1 MMDTNGK
8 PDDFQVVDRRKV
20 TEEGGVRD
28 GAATRDETIDPS
40 LGNEA
45 TADTTSHTLPVVD
58 FHFILNNL
66 AMPAL
71 AFLGDVPDPSTGQTQ
86 LNLPVAKL
94 FIDSLAVLRE
104 KTRGNLTAEEEHLLS
119 GLLADLQLRF
129 VEKSDSGTKR
139 S

>member
-1 MMDTNGK
+1 MDKTGK

-20 TEEGGVRD
+20 TEAGGIRD
-28 GAATRDETIDPS
+28 EAATRDEAIDPS
-40 LGNEA
+40 LGTVEKD
-45 TADTTSHTLPVVD
+45 DTTSHNLPAVD

-86 LNLPVAKL
+86 PNLPVAKL

-104 KTRGNLTAEEEHLLS
+104 KTRGNLTAEEESLLS
-119 GLLADLQLRF
+119 RLLADLQLRF
-129 VEKSDSGTKR
+129 VEKSDSGTRR

>member
-1 MMDTNGK
+1 MMDNKGK

-20 TEEGGVRD
+20 TEEGGIRDEAARRD
-28 GAATRDETIDPS
+28 GGIDPS
-40 LGNEA
+40 SG
-45 TADTTSHTLPVVD
+45 TAAKEDTTSSNRPAAD
-58 FHFILNNL
+58 FNFILNNL

>member
-1 MMDTNGK
+1 MTDNKGK

-20 TEEGGVRD
+20 TEEGGIRD
-28 GAATRDETIDPS
+28 AVEPTDEAIDPC
-40 LGNEA
+40 LGTDEKEE
-45 TADTTSHTLPVVD
+45 TTSRNRPAVD
-58 FHFILNNL
+58 FNFILNNL

>member
-1 MMDTNGK
+1 MENSGK

-20 TEEGGVRD
+20 TEEGGIRD
-28 GAATRDETIDPS
+28 GAATRDEAIDPS
-40 LGNEA
+40 LGTEENP
-45 TADTTSHTLPVVD
+45 TSHNLPAVD

-129 VEKSDSGTKR
+129 VEKSDSGTKC

>member
-1 MMDTNGK
+1 MNDKTGNT
-8 PDDFQVVDRRKV
+8 DDFQVVDKRKV
-20 TEEGGVRD
+20 TEEGGIRD
-28 GAATRDETIDPS
+28 GATTND
-40 LGNEA
+40 A
-45 TADTTSHTLPVVD
+45 TADSSLDSEAKNDTTFHNLPVVD

-94 FIDSLAVLRE
+94 FIDSLVVLQD
-104 KTRGNLTAEEEHLLS
+104 KTHGNLTAEEERLLG

-129 VEKSDSGTKR
+129 VEKSGSG
-139 S
+139 SQHS